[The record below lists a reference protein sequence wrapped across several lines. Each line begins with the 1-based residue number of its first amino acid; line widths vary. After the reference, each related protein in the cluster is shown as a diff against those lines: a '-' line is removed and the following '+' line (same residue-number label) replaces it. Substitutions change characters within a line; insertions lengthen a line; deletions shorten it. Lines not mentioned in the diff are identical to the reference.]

1 MFFRNIINKISQEQD
16 DRMWKDSSF
25 NRITSSGEIIT
36 PESAF
41 SNVGTVFECVVI
53 RANSISKLPLQLFK
67 SSKNGKLRDKN
78 HNLWYLL
85 EKRPNKW
92 QTPSQFKSY
101 IEVSRLLW
109 GNAYI
114 EIIFDKNANIVALE
128 PLNPGEVEIL
138 KKANGNYLYQF
149 TKNGV
154 VKTLSEE
161 EIIHI
166 PYISIDGKVGKS
178 PLSVA
183 RENAGNL
190 QAINK
195 FEGGFYKN
203 GTMTAGVL
211 ETPSMLNNDA
221 KNKIKSEWASLYG
234 GSHNAGSIAVLDA
247 GFNYKPITIPLKDIE
262 FIASRKMNKAEI
274 ATIFDVPLYML
285 NDLDNAKFN
294 NVEQQNLR
302 YLTDVL
308 QPNITAIEE
317 EFNYK
322 LFTISESKKYYV
334 KFNLNSAMRADS
346 KTRSE
351 YYKEMIGIGIM
362 SINEARVLEELDSIG
377 DMGDKHFISLNYT
390 TLDTIEDHQRIVKGG
405 DKNEEQEEG

>member
-1 MFFRNIINKISQEQD
+1 MIFRKIFNQVSHEQNE
-16 DRMWKDSSF
+16 RMWKDTPDSRVTF
-25 NRITSSGEIIT
+25 SGEKIDA
-36 PESAF
+36 ENAF
-41 SNVGTVFECVVI
+41 SNIGTIFECVVI

-67 SSKNGKLRDKN
+67 TTKTGKTRDKN

-114 EIIFDKNANIVALE
+114 EIIFDRSGNIVALE
-128 PLNPGEVEIL
+128 PLNPGEVAIIE
-138 KKANGNYLYQF
+138 KTDGSYLYQF

-154 VKTLSEE
+154 FKTLSEE

-166 PYISIDGKVGKS
+166 PYISIDGKIGKS

-211 ETPSMLNNDA
+211 ETPSMLNTEA
-221 KNKIKSEWASLYG
+221 KNKIKAEWASLYG

-302 YLTDVL
+302 YLNDVL
-308 QPNITAIEE
+308 QPAITAIEE
-317 EFNYK
+317 ELNYK
-322 LFTISESKKYYV
+322 LFTLAEGKKYYL
-334 KFNLNSAMRADS
+334 KFNLNSMLRADS
-346 KTRSE
+346 KTRAE
-351 YYKEMIGIGIM
+351 YYKEMIGTGIM
-362 SINEARVLEELDSIG
+362 TINDACSLEDLDTIG
-377 DMGDKHFISLNYT
+377 EMGDKHFMSLNYT
-390 TLDTIEDHQRIVKGG
+390 TLDTIENHQRILKGG
-405 DKNEEQEEG
+405 ENNEE